1 MEIRK
6 VQRVGHSTLTVSL
19 PRDWVRQ
26 VGLKQGGIV
35 TLRLSEFGELV
46 VTPGTDFEADEMTVC
61 KINADTCKDGQLL
74 GRIITG
80 NYILG
85 RDTTIIT
92 SSTDLT
98 IEQTNAIRDSTKRL
112 SGLGIV
118 EQTPK
123 EAVIQCFLDPA
134 KFSVTGLIT
143 RLHKVATSML
153 ERTLQAL
160 MERKGSLAL
169 EALELESEADRLYW
183 LILRQIF
190 RAISTIPLSRH
201 LGLESATHAVGYRAV
216 SKYLEEIADCSEA
229 IASQVI
235 SVCEGKY
242 ETYASVIDAVINFG
256 AESLAVSNGAMDSF
270 SMTDLELANRTIGR
284 SKKIEEAEKEL
295 TELVV
300 STVQDRK
307 LALALRGII
316 WNLLQIA
323 RSAKLVSEVAM
334 NRYLENNTDFCQTWK
349 ERRPRGDTQYLKK
362 LVA

>member
-1 MEIRK
+1 
-6 VQRVGHSTLTVSL
+6 
-19 PRDWVRQ
+19 VRQ

-46 VTPGTDFEADEMTVC
+46 VTPGTDLEADEMTVC
-61 KINADTCKDGQLL
+61 KINADACKDTQLL
-74 GRIITG
+74 ARMITG

-85 RDTTIIT
+85 RDTTIVA

-98 IEQTNAIRDSTKRL
+98 PEQINAIRDSTRRL

-118 EQTPK
+118 EQSPT
-123 EAVIQCFLDPA
+123 EAVIQCFLDPS
-134 KFSVTGLIT
+134 KFSVTGLIS

-153 ERTLQAL
+153 EGTLQAL
-160 MERKGSLAL
+160 TEGKYSLAL
-169 EALELESEADRLYW
+169 EVLELESEADRLYW

-216 SKYLEEIADCSEA
+216 SKNLEEIADCSEA

-235 SVCEGKY
+235 SMSEGKSEAY
-242 ETYASVIDAVINFG
+242 SSVIDAVSKFG
-256 AESLAVSNGAMDSF
+256 AETLSVSNGAMDSF
-270 SMTDLELANRTIGR
+270 SMMDVELANRTIGR
-284 SKKIEEAEKEL
+284 SKQIEVAEKEL

-300 STVQDRK
+300 SSVQDRK
-307 LALALRGII
+307 PALALRGIV
-316 WNLLQIA
+316 WNLLQISRCA
-323 RSAKLVSEVAM
+323 QLISEVAL

>member
-1 MEIRK
+1 LEIRK

-61 KINADTCKDGQLL
+61 KINADACKDSQLL
-74 GRIITG
+74 ARIITG

-85 RDTTIIT
+85 RDTTIVT
-92 SSTDLT
+92 SSTNLT
-98 IEQTNAIRDSTKRL
+98 PEQLNAIRDSTRRL

-118 EQTPK
+118 EQTPT

-134 KFSVTGLIT
+134 KFSVTGLIS

-160 MERKGSLAL
+160 TERKYSLAL
-169 EALELESEADRLYW
+169 EVLELESEADRLYW

-216 SKYLEEIADCSEA
+216 SQHLEEIADCSEA

-235 SVCEGKY
+235 SMAEGKY
-242 ETYASVIDAVINFG
+242 DSYSSVIDAVSKFG
-256 AESLAVSNGAMDSF
+256 AETLAISNGAMDSF
-270 SMTDLELANRTIGR
+270 SMMDLELANRTVGR
-284 SKKIEEAEKEL
+284 SKQLEGSEKEL

-307 LALALRGII
+307 LALALRGTI
-316 WNLLQIA
+316 WNLLQIC
-323 RSAKLVSEVAM
+323 RSAQLISEVAM
-334 NRYLENNTDFCQTWK
+334 NRYLEDNTDFSQTWK

-362 LVA
+362 LEA

>member
-61 KINADTCKDGQLL
+61 KINADACKDSQLL
-74 GRIITG
+74 VRMITG

-85 RDTTIIT
+85 RDTTIVT
-92 SSTDLT
+92 SSSDLT
-98 IEQTNAIRDSTKRL
+98 PEQTNAIRDSTRRL

-118 EQTPK
+118 EQSPT
-123 EAVIQCFLDPA
+123 ETVIQCFLDPG
-134 KFSVTGLIT
+134 KFSVTGLIS

-160 MERKGSLAL
+160 TEHKYSIAL
-169 EALELESEADRLYW
+169 EVLELESEADRLYW

-201 LGLESATHAVGYRAV
+201 MGLESATHAVGYRAV
-216 SKYLEEIADCSEA
+216 SKNLEEIADCSEA

-235 SVCEGKY
+235 SMSEGKCDAY
-242 ETYASVIDAVINFG
+242 LSVIDAVGKFG
-256 AESLAVSNGAMDSF
+256 AEILSVSNGAMDSF
-270 SMTDLELANRTIGR
+270 SMMDVELANRTIVR
-284 SKKIEEAEKEL
+284 SKQLEEAEKDL

-300 STVQDRK
+300 SSVQDRK

-323 RSAKLVSEVAM
+323 RSAQLISEVAI

>member
-1 MEIRK
+1 VEIRK

-61 KINADTCKDGQLL
+61 KINADACKDSELL
-74 GRIITG
+74 SRIITG
-80 NYILG
+80 NYIMG
-85 RDTTIIT
+85 RDTTIVA

-98 IEQTNAIRDSTKRL
+98 PEQVNAIRDSTRRL

-118 EQTPK
+118 EQTPN

-134 KFSVTGLIT
+134 KFSVTGLIS
-143 RLHKVATSML
+143 RLHKVAASML
-153 ERTLQAL
+153 EGTLQAL
-160 MERKGSLAL
+160 TERKYSLAL
-169 EALELESEADRLYW
+169 EVLELESEADRLYW

-216 SKYLEEIADCSEA
+216 SKHLEEIADCSEA

-235 SVCEGKY
+235 SMSEGKY
-242 ETYASVIDAVINFG
+242 EGYSSVIDAVAKFG
-256 AESLAVSNGAMDSF
+256 SETLSVSNGAMDSF
-270 SMTDLELANRTIGR
+270 SMMDIELANRTINR
-284 SKKIEEAEKEL
+284 SKQLEGSEKEL
-295 TELVV
+295 TDLVV
-300 STVQDRK
+300 SSVQDRK
-307 LALALRGII
+307 LALALRVIV
-316 WNLLQIA
+316 WNLLQIS
-323 RSAKLVSEVAM
+323 RSAQLISEVAM

-349 ERRPRGDTQYLKK
+349 ERRPRGDSQYLKK
-362 LVA
+362 LTA

>member
-1 MEIRK
+1 M
-6 VQRVGHSTLTVSL
+6 
-19 PRDWVRQ
+19 RQ

-61 KINADTCKDGQLL
+61 KINADSCKDGQLL

-98 IEQTNAIRDSTKRL
+98 TEQINSIRDSTRRL

-123 EAVIQCFLDPA
+123 EAVIQCFLDPG

-160 MERKGSLAL
+160 MERKGTLAL
-169 EALELESEADRLYW
+169 EVLELENEADRLYW

-190 RAISTIPLSRH
+190 RAISTMPLSRH

-216 SKYLEEIADCSEA
+216 SKYLEEIADCSET

-235 SVCEGKY
+235 TVCEGKY
-242 ETYASVIDAVINFG
+242 YSYATVIDAVINFG
-256 AESLAVSNGAMDSF
+256 SEALAVSNGAMDSF
-270 SMTDLELANRTIGR
+270 SMLDLELANRTIGR
-284 SKKIEEAEKEL
+284 TKKIEESEKEL

-307 LALALRGII
+307 LALALRGVV
-316 WNLLQIA
+316 WNLLQIS

-334 NRYLENNTDFCQTWK
+334 NRYLESNTDFCQTWK

-362 LVA
+362 VVA